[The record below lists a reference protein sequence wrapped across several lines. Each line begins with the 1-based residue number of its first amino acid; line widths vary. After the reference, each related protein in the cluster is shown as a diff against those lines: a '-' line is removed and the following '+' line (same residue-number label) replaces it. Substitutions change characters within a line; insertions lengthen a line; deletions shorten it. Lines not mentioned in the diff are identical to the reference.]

1 MAVININETSTPE
14 ELKNQIDTVQ
24 NTTGFHQITIDE
36 YLLTKQEIEIRLRN
50 IADNYVAI
58 GFCLRQIMDS
68 EAYRQEG
75 YTSINDFA
83 KKEYNLSESA
93 VSRFIAIN
101 IKFSAGGYS
110 DKLLPEYKN
119 YGSSKLS
126 EMLTL
131 SDDDCRLIAESTTV
145 ATIRELKKF
154 NKEAEK
160 HANQDTGHTEE
171 AADDETAETVEAEVL
186 STKPEAYSDLEKV
199 IIEFFRNERE
209 LLNEIY
215 QMSDYESIADR
226 INPSGSRTFRKTIYM
241 LFMYGYG
248 EGLILKKM
256 GEENTGY
263 TWQQFI
269 EATVGIYKATYTD
282 HDTVWENFYQP
293 EQETEQTETGIKEA
307 AGIKTSDK
315 EKHTPELAADTQDI
329 KEKDNKE
336 EKTEENTGSRTD
348 EHRDNVENAKPV
360 AAKTIS
366 NETTDFSETLATS
379 QENSILSL
387 RRWYMSNKQMSLDMG
402 VKQEIADRL
411 CISTTPEK
419 LEKITEFIEELAVE
433 YTAYVY
439 KNMAEKEM
447 KLIDTDTEKY
457 KLLDFI
463 AEHDTSIQYAIEHK
477 DRTMLEAEL
486 LDYFEAQKVAY
497 DVDNVVEQMK
507 ELERETFDKYKCMP
521 SQYMEGYLKGIKK
534 AIKIVKAGGLN
545 EDR

>member
-1 MAVININETSTPE
+1 MAVININEASTSE
-14 ELKNQIDTVQ
+14 ELKNQITPVK

-75 YTSINDFA
+75 YTSINDFS

-101 IKFSAGGYS
+101 IRFSAGGYS

-256 GEENTGY
+256 GEENTSY

-282 HDTVWENFYQP
+282 HNTVWENFYEP
-293 EQETEQTETGIKEA
+293 EQEAEQTETGIKEA
-307 AGIKTSDK
+307 ADIKASDK
-315 EKHTPELAADTQDI
+315 EKHTPEPAADTQDI
-329 KEKDNKE
+329 KEKYNKK
-336 EKTEENTGSRTD
+336 EKTEGTTDSRTD
-348 EHRDNVENAKPV
+348 EYRDNVENAEP
-360 AAKTIS
+360 ASAKTIS
-366 NETTDFSETLATS
+366 NETTGSTETLATS

-419 LEKITEFIEELAVE
+419 LEKISEFIEDLAVE

-439 KNMAEKEM
+439 KNM
-447 KLIDTDTEKY
+447 
-457 KLLDFI
+457 
-463 AEHDTSIQYAIEHK
+463 
-477 DRTMLEAEL
+477 
-486 LDYFEAQKVAY
+486 
-497 DVDNVVEQMK
+497 
-507 ELERETFDKYKCMP
+507 
-521 SQYMEGYLKGIKK
+521 
-534 AIKIVKAGGLN
+534 GG
-545 EDR
+545 EI

>member
-1 MAVININETSTPE
+1 MAVININEASTPE
-14 ELKNQIDTVQ
+14 ELKNQITPVK

-101 IKFSAGGYS
+101 IRFSAGGYS

-171 AADDETAETVEAEVL
+171 AADDEKAETVEAEVL
-186 STKPEAYSDLEKV
+186 SKKPEAYSDLEKV

-282 HDTVWENFYQP
+282 HDTVWENFYEP
-293 EQETEQTETGIKEA
+293 EQEAEQTETGIKEA
-307 AGIKTSDK
+307 ASIKASDK
-315 EKHTPELAADTQDI
+315 EKHTPEPAADMQDI

-336 EKTEENTGSRTD
+336 EKTEGTTGSRTD
-348 EHRDNVENAKPV
+348 EHRDNVENAKPAV
-360 AAKTIS
+360 AKTIS
-366 NETTDFSETLATS
+366 NETTGSSETLATS

-411 CISTTPEK
+411 CISTTPET
-419 LEKITEFIEELAVE
+419 LEKITEFIEELTVE

-439 KNMAEKEM
+439 KNMGEKEM

-477 DRTMLEAEL
+477 DRTMLEAEF

-497 DVDNVVEQMK
+497 DVDNVVEKMK

-534 AIKIVKAGGLN
+534 AIKIVKAGG
-545 EDR
+545 

>member
-1 MAVININETSTPE
+1 MAVININEASTPE
-14 ELKNQIDTVQ
+14 ELKNQITAVK

-101 IKFSAGGYS
+101 IRFSAGGYS

-154 NKEAEK
+154 NKEAEE
-160 HANQDTGHTEE
+160 HASQDTGNTEE

-248 EGLILKKM
+248 EGLILKK
-256 GEENTGY
+256 
-263 TWQQFI
+263 W
-269 EATVGIYKATYTD
+269 
-282 HDTVWENFYQP
+282 
-293 EQETEQTETGIKEA
+293 
-307 AGIKTSDK
+307 
-315 EKHTPELAADTQDI
+315 
-329 KEKDNKE
+329 
-336 EKTEENTGSRTD
+336 
-348 EHRDNVENAKPV
+348 
-360 AAKTIS
+360 
-366 NETTDFSETLATS
+366 
-379 QENSILSL
+379 
-387 RRWYMSNKQMSLDMG
+387 
-402 VKQEIADRL
+402 ADRYL
-411 CISTTPEK
+411 
-419 LEKITEFIEELAVE
+419 F
-433 YTAYVY
+433 
-439 KNMAEKEM
+439 
-447 KLIDTDTEKY
+447 
-457 KLLDFI
+457 
-463 AEHDTSIQYAIEHK
+463 
-477 DRTMLEAEL
+477 RMLQQE
-486 LDYFEAQKVAY
+486 V
-497 DVDNVVEQMK
+497 
-507 ELERETFDKYKCMP
+507 
-521 SQYMEGYLKGIKK
+521 
-534 AIKIVKAGGLN
+534 
-545 EDR
+545 